1 MRALVLPVHDID
13 EQGKDYAFPLSAAWL
28 EEALAGTQLRPAPGA
43 EPGALEV
50 HAQRNGVEF
59 FVQGEVRADLVV
71 DCVRC
76 LGDVPLPIRV
86 AISTLL
92 SPRKDGDAARE
103 VELEDDDIER
113 GYYEG
118 HELVLDELVR
128 EHLVLEVPMQ
138 PLCSQ
143 DCKGIAIPEHLRP
156 KPQDFGGEGAIDP
169 RLAPLNQLRAKLSEK
184 E

>member
-13 EQGKDYAFPLSAAWL
+13 EQGKDYAFALSGAWL
-28 EEALAGTQLRPAPGA
+28 DEALAGTPLRAAPSA

-59 FVQGEVRADLVV
+59 LVHGEARADLVV

-76 LGDVPLPIRV
+76 LGDVPLPVRV
-86 AISTLL
+86 PLSTLL
-92 SPRKDGDAARE
+92 SPRKDGDASHE
-103 VELEDDDIER
+103 VEADEDEVER

-118 HELVLDELVR
+118 HELVLDDLVR
-128 EHLVLEVPMQ
+128 EHFVLECPMQ
-138 PLCSQ
+138 PLCSP
-143 DCKGIAIPEHLRP
+143 DCKGIAIPEHLRA
-156 KPQDFGGEGAIDP
+156 KTQDFGGEGSIDP

>member
-1 MRALVLPVHDID
+1 
-13 EQGKDYAFPLSAAWL
+13 
-28 EEALAGTQLRPAPGA
+28 
-43 EPGALEV
+43 V

-71 DCVRC
+71 ECVRC
-76 LGDVPLPIRV
+76 LGDVALPV
-86 AISTLL
+86 HVPVSALL
-92 SPRKDGDAARE
+92 SPRKDGDAAHE
-103 VELEDDDIER
+103 VELDEDEEELDR

-128 EHLVLEVPMQ
+128 EHLVLECPMQ
-138 PLCSQ
+138 PLCSP
-143 DCKGIAIPEHLRP
+143 DCKGIAIPEHVKP
-156 KPQDFGGEGAIDP
+156 KTQDFGGEGAIDP